1 MNTEKHV
8 PSGYN
13 AAVIIA
19 CNGDIDGALYLL
31 DEVRSMVNNSEVN
44 KLYVNLLNLKK
55 KNEAVAE
62 QYSGSANTATNITT
76 SPYEFLLN

>member
-1 MNTEKHV
+1 M
-8 PSGYN
+8 
-13 AAVIIA
+13 
-19 CNGDIDGALYLL
+19 L

-55 KNEAVAE
+55 KNEAAAE
-62 QYSGSANTATNITT
+62 QYSGSANTATNIAT